1 MRNVQF
7 LKLKETPR
15 SRQQKQRML
24 AKLKKRNEFAPLW
37 NQLKREEIDKLA
49 EAMNEDCDA
58 ILSQEDNGDYHRE
71 NVEYIRKLVDR
82 YAYDNLEGGL
92 GYSYGEIRNWYML
105 LYIDDFYLSGVQ
117 LKEGA
122 KPAFPRSLEAFKKI
136 TKKE

>member
-1 MRNVQF
+1 
-7 LKLKETPR
+7 
-15 SRQQKQRML
+15 ML

-37 NQLKREEIDKLA
+37 NQLKREEIDELA
-49 EAMNEDCDA
+49 EAINEDCDA
-58 ILSQEDNGDYHRE
+58 ILSQKDTGDYHRE
-71 NVEYIRKLVDR
+71 NIEYIRKLVDP

-117 LKEGA
+117 LKEEA
-122 KPAFPRSLEAFKKI
+122 KPAFPRSLEAFKRL